1 MNVIRAGPSE
11 AVKKS
16 RLWLGFPLAATDRI
30 SSVVLKGEK
39 VGRVDRFDASGN
51 PLRSFTRD
59 WLVAARV
66 DQVSVIA
73 ARDRIARGAEEA
85 VPG

>member
-1 MNVIRAGPSE
+1 MSGGRPHNLDFEIFEAGI
-11 AVKKS
+11 
-16 RLWLGFPLAATDRI
+16 PLTATERI
-30 SSVVLKGEK
+30 SSVVPKGER
-39 VGRVDRFDASGN
+39 VGRVDRFDASGD

-73 ARDRIARGAEEA
+73 VPDRIVRGAEEA

>member
-1 MNVIRAGPSE
+1 MSGGRPHYLDFEIFEAGI
-11 AVKKS
+11 
-16 RLWLGFPLAATDRI
+16 PLAATERI
-30 SSVVLKGEK
+30 SSVVLKGER

-51 PLRSFTRD
+51 PLRSFLRD

-73 ARDRIARGAEEA
+73 ARDGTVRVAGEA

>member
-1 MNVIRAGPSE
+1 VSGGQPHYLDFEIFEG
-11 AVKKS
+11 
-16 RLWLGFPLAATDRI
+16 GIPLAATERI
-30 SSVVLKGEK
+30 SSVVLKGER

-59 WLVAARV
+59 RLVAARV
-66 DQVSVIA
+66 DQVTVIA
-73 ARDRIARGAEEA
+73 AHDGTVRVAGEA